1 MGKRTPSPPPAP
13 DPVAT
18 SQAQGAANRETAI
31 AQAGLNAV
39 NQRTPQG
46 SLTYNQV
53 GSWADGTP
61 RFEAVQTLS
70 PEGQQISD
78 INNRASVMAG
88 QTAVDQL
95 GRVSGTLAQPFSL
108 DGVNGQSRLHY
119 LAGADRPVQYDIAN
133 AGGIT
138 RDIADAG
145 GITRSIAGAGNITR
159 NIADAGNITRD
170 VDMTNQIA
178 DVGQARR
185 SFDFTGLGDPNIS
198 RDRVEQAL
206 FNRLNPQ
213 LENDRQALEQR
224 LVNQGVTPG
233 SPAWTRAQAE
243 FGQNVNDA
251 RNSAILNAGQEQSR
265 LAGLGLSQA
274 QLFNAGQGQDFGQAA
289 TRAGF
294 FNDANLGRAGFQNA
308 AQNQQFGQNAQ
319 QAAFQNA
326 AQAQQYGQNAQDA
339 AFQNAAQAQQF
350 GQNFDR
356 SQFANTAQNQ
366 QFGQNATAAQFGNA
380 ANQQNFN
387 QSLTNANLN
396 NATRQQA
403 IQEALLTRQTPLNE
417 FSALMSG
424 AQVQQPNFVNTPT
437 TQIQPTDVA
446 GPIYQNYQGALNQY
460 GQQVGSRNAAMGGLF
475 GLAGAGLGG
484 YLRRI

>member
-95 GRVSGTLAQPFSL
+95 GRVSGALGTPFNL
-108 DGVNGQSRLHY
+108 DGVNAQSRLHY
-119 LAGADRPVQYDIAN
+119 LAGADRPVQYDIAD
-133 AGGIT
+133 AGSIT

-145 GITRSIAGAGNITR
+145 Q
-159 NIADAGNITRD
+159 ITRD
-170 VDMTNQIA
+170 VNMDRA
-178 DVGQARR
+178 A
-185 SFDFTGLGDPNIS
+185 TGLDFSAFGDPNIS

-206 FNRLNPQ
+206 FSRLNPQ

-233 SPAWTRAQAE
+233 SPAWTRAQQE

-265 LAGLGLSQA
+265 VFGLGLQ
-274 QLFNAGQGQDFGQAA
+274 QGQFFNQGTGQNNQAA
-289 TRAGF
+289 LA
-294 FNDANLGRAGFQNA
+294 RAGFQN
-308 AQNQQFGQNAQ
+308 
-319 QAAFQNA
+319 
-326 AQAQQYGQNAQDA
+326 QAQQ
-339 AFQNAAQAQQF
+339 QQF

-356 SQFANTAQNQ
+356 AQFANAAQSQ

-484 YLRRI
+484 YLRRGF

>member
-39 NQRTPQG
+39 NQRTPYG
-46 SLTYNQV
+46 SLEYNQI
-53 GSWADGTP
+53 GTWADGTP
-61 RFEAVQTLS
+61 RFEATQYQTPEMVGLSNLGIQGQTLAAQTGINQLS
-70 PEGQQISD
+70 NVASSLSRPLDISD
-78 INNRASVMAG
+78 QALGNKIQVGASA
-88 QTAVDQL
+88 
-95 GRVSGTLAQPFSL
+95 
-108 DGVNGQSRLHY
+108 SRPTQY
-119 LAGADRPVQYDIAN
+119 NIAGAGD
-133 AGGIT
+133 
-138 RDIADAG
+138 
-145 GITRSIAGAGNITR
+145 ITRSIT
-159 NIADAGNITRD
+159 DAGQITRD

-198 RDRVEQAL
+198 RDRVEEAL

-213 LENDRQALEQR
+213 LERDRQALEQR

-233 SPAWTRAQAE
+233 SPAWTRAQQE

-289 TRAGF
+289 TRSQF
-294 FNDANLGRAGFQNA
+294 FNDANIQRGT
-308 AQNQQFGQNAQ
+308 
-319 QAAFQNA
+319 
-326 AQAQQYGQNAQDA
+326 
-339 AFQNAAQAQQF
+339 FQNAAQAQQF

-356 SQFANTAQNQ
+356 AQFANAAQNQ
-366 QFGQNATAAQFGNA
+366 QFGQNATQGQF
-380 ANQQNFN
+380 ANQAQQQEYQQAYNN
-387 QSLTNANLN
+387 VGLN
-396 NATRQQA
+396 NNARQQM
-403 IQEALLTRQTPLNE
+403 INERLLSRQTPLNE
-417 FSALMSG
+417 FSALLSG
-424 AQVQQPNFVNTPT
+424 AQVQQPNFINTPG

-446 GPIYQNYQGALNQY
+446 GPIYQNYQGALNNYNQQI
-460 GQQVGSRNAAMGGLF
+460 GQRNATMGGLF

-484 YLRRI
+484 YLRGGF